1 MFRRTGH
8 LTISSKEPT
17 LGGAKDR
24 EILFIVN
31 QYKMEEGIFFAP
43 KPQSVFVKLCTLFD
57 AKNVVRSAK
66 TISENRL
73 VVKELGT
80 KDDRTDS
87 N

>member
-31 QYKMEEGIFFAP
+31 QYKMEEGIIFRS
-43 KPQSVFVKLCTLFD
+43 KTTVCVRK
-57 AKNVVRSAK
+57 VVYFIRCK
-66 TISENRL
+66 ECCPIS
-73 VVKELGT
+73 
-80 KDDRTDS
+80 KDHFREPPCG
-87 N
+87 

>member
-31 QYKMEEGIFFAP
+31 QYKVEEGIIFRS
-43 KPQSVFVKLCTLFD
+43 KTTVCVRK
-57 AKNVVRSAK
+57 VVYFIRCK
-66 TISENRL
+66 ECCPIS
-73 VVKELGT
+73 
-80 KDDRTDS
+80 
-87 N
+87 